1 MWPIIFSAMRTYSPY
16 ILFPVAVVIGAIGY
30 TIENKV
36 IRSKVTPSRTLS
48 IAEEREERFLAQLD
62 KTKDVTQ
69 VESLMHHTFVPGAVL
84 DRNKKT

>member
-36 IRSKVTPSRTLS
+36 IRRKVTPSRTLS